1 MSSKYSFPIIYNRI
15 HDTEKQAVQTI
26 IKAFNEEQGKFDSIG
41 TYYFS
46 DKKQINSTYIEFA
59 SELEAKLY
67 LQFLMAPKFGGFGNI
82 EVGDNLGT
90 FKLNGHTVNFA
101 YNGNGT
107 RYEENI
113 CFHIEETTT
122 MIYLANEGERV
133 IGEDAEKFMQGASWI
148 LLGSNDGDIKALFS
162 SDDLDQFD
170 KTIQPYIDAAFD
182 IIAPAT
188 A

>member
-1 MSSKYSFPIIYNRI
+1 MSSKYNFPIIYNRI
-15 HDTEKQAVQTI
+15 HETKKQAVQTI

-41 TYYFS
+41 TYYAG
-46 DKKQINSTYIEFA
+46 DNGKEIYIEFETA
-59 SELEAKLY
+59 HLALSYFGVLKICDTFPTQMTAVKSSSVMMKGKV
-67 LQFLMAPKFGGFGNI
+67 QFIYGN
-82 EVGDNLGT
+82 N
-90 FKLNGHTVNFA
+90 KA
-101 YNGNGT
+101 YDEILAIHDT
-107 RYEENI
+107 KTEMLLVI
-113 CFHIEETTT
+113 
-122 MIYLANEGERV
+122 ANEGERV